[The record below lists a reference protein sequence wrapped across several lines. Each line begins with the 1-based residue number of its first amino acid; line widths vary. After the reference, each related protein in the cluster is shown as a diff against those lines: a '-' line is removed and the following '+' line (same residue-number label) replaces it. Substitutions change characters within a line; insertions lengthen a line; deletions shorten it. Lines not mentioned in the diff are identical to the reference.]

1 MYPKKTFHEFLA
13 MNRIEETYLKLS
25 AAVAKLRAAHKVA
38 KERADE
44 NEKLPEHLRQAGRDE
59 YIQVLQELQATAQS
73 VLDSTP
79 EADEPRPK
87 SQGRAGRPSAP

>member
-1 MYPKKTFHEFLA
+1 

-44 NEKLPEHLRQAGRDE
+44 NEKLPEHLRQAGRSE

-79 EADEPRPK
+79 EADVPQRR
-87 SQGRAGRPSAP
+87 SQDRSGRSSAT